1 MSEELIERIRRS
13 PFVKIPTPTKQVYVV
28 RLTEEAHNWLIGLA
42 ADVDTS
48 WMSPGNQDIAR
59 EASSALQSAR
69 PERPERQALL
79 EELAALALL
88 VSYTA
93 NDPNDEGQ
101 RRFREAAKRFRFLEG
116 K

>member
-1 MSEELIERIRRS
+1 MSD
-13 PFVKIPTPTKQVYVV
+13 VYVV
-28 RLTEEAHNWLIGLA
+28 RLTEEEREIIL
-42 ADVDTS
+42 DTPPARGPN
-48 WMSPGNQDIAR
+48 SPLWPIYSRLTAKL
-59 EASSALQSAR
+59 ESAR
-69 PERPERQALL
+69 PEHPERQGLL

-101 RRFREAAKRFRFLEG
+101 RRFREAAKRFRSLEA

>member
-1 MSEELIERIRRS
+1 MSER
-13 PFVKIPTPTKQVYVV
+13 VYVV
-28 RLTEEAHNWLIGLA
+28 RLTEE
-42 ADVDTS
+42 V
-48 WMSPGNQDIAR
+48 R
-59 EASSALQSAR
+59 EICLDSSEDWVQLPSSLQRAIESAR
-69 PERPERQALL
+69 PEHPERQALL

-101 RRFREAAKRFRFLEG
+101 RRFREAAKRFRSLEG